1 MRFIQG
7 DADLAIQGLE
17 LASSTRFQLVIADPP
32 YGNIVR
38 KSWDHITDG
47 TSHAHTMT
55 RTTKILETICL
66 PGAAL
71 YWWGGIGKPLCRP
84 FFQFL
89 VEVEEQTNWRMAA
102 LITWKKKRAYGV
114 RNNYL
119 FTREECA
126 YFVLGDPKK
135 PRVFNKPYLN
145 KLRGYA
151 GYDPDHPA
159 LDARL
164 RRTMVWDDVTE
175 VLRGKKHEC
184 EKPAALSRIMIETSS
199 NPGDHV
205 LDLYCGCG
213 NAGRES
219 ERLGR
224 HATAIDIE
232 PLEGN
237 Q

>member
-1 MRFIQG
+1 MEFIQG
-7 DADLAIQGLE
+7 DALLAIRGLE
-17 LASSTRFQLVIADPP
+17 LASPRKFQLVIADPP
-32 YGNIVR
+32 YGNIVGE
-38 KSWDHITDG
+38 KWDKIKDQS
-47 TSHAHTMT
+47 SHANWMT
-55 RTTKILETICL
+55 SVVQELETICH

-71 YWWGGIGKPLCRP
+71 YWWGGIGKPRCRP
-84 FFQFL
+84 FFKFL
-89 VEVEEQTNWRMAA
+89 LQVEDETNWNLAA
-102 LITWKKKRAYGV
+102 LITWKKKRAYGTSH
-114 RNNYL
+114 NYL

-126 YFVLGDPKK
+126 YLVLGDPKK
-135 PRVFNKPYLN
+135 PRVFNKPYLD

-151 GYDPDHPA
+151 GYNSDFPA

-205 LDLYCGCG
+205 LDLFAGCC
-213 NAGRES
+213 NASHES

-224 HATAIDIE
+224 PATAIDVE
-232 PLEGN
+232 PMKERP
-237 Q
+237 